1 MSSDFVY
8 NSEYNKVMSGGYMI
22 GSRLFNDNMDTKN
35 IINYNKNLAV
45 PIGLLNYRGG
55 GNKTQLFEQTVE
67 TEISG
72 IHSGMVGGSVFDGLI
87 KQLDPSYKTP
97 NKSNTSSKTNKRTK
111 KTEPVT
117 KKRNI
122 SNKKR
127 K

>member
-22 GSRLFNDNMDTKN
+22 GSGLFNDNMDTKN

-72 IHSGMVGGSVFDGLI
+72 IHSGMIGGSVFDGVI
-87 KQLDPSYKTP
+87 KQLDPSYKFP
-97 NKSNTSSKTNKRTK
+97 NNSKSSSKKKTRKIEQVKKKRT
-111 KTEPVT
+111 
-117 KKRNI
+117 RN
-122 SNKKR
+122 NKMNK
-127 K
+127 